1 MAFIFWPELKS
12 VFPMFNAGTRS
23 QRIATTPM
31 GVEIGIN
38 WMRGPSVCPFIE
50 KARDFIQK
58 DVALKGI
65 KANRIWGEKRNYRT
79 VRSFS
84 VSLCVF
90 VFSLVTEVLAESTEK
105 QLSWREA
112 NSESE
117 LFRMDGI
124 CEKFCPTPFFQLAAG
139 AVLRSEDNSNES
151 MLCNLWNNKRRRWK
165 ELSLRAEM
173 LQNVMLIDDL
183 L

>member
-1 MAFIFWPELKS
+1 ML
-12 VFPMFNAGTRS
+12 RS
-23 QRIATTPM
+23 
-31 GVEIGIN
+31 
-38 WMRGPSVCPFIE
+38 
-50 KARDFIQK
+50 
-58 DVALKGI
+58 KGI

-139 AVLRSEDNSNES
+139 AVLQSEDNSNES
-151 MLCNLWNNKRRRWK
+151 MLCNLWNNKRLFWK
-165 ELSLRAEM
+165 ELYYELRCYKRYADRWF
-173 LQNVMLIDDL
+173 IIIIKKSFPT
-183 L
+183 